1 MTTLSTATEPI
12 RQFARDLRELRA
24 AAGNPPYRDIA
35 RNTGYSPSTLSR
47 AASGDRLPSLDV
59 TRAYVLACGGDP
71 ACWEERWHGA
81 YAALPPPAVAP
92 PARGPAP
99 APVGLDEQLESV
111 LAALLSGATD
121 DAASR
126 RLGMSVRTYK
136 RRVAA
141 LLSRLG
147 AGSRAQAGAL
157 AVRRG
162 LG

>member
-12 RQFARDLRELRA
+12 RQFARELRELRA

-71 ACWEERWHGA
+71 VGWEERWRGLC
-81 YAALPPPAVAP
+81 AALPPPAV

-99 APVGLDEQLESV
+99 AQVALDEQLESV